1 MPAAPAP
8 AALWFVRHGESAANV
23 ARNAAYAARAEE
35 VDVAERDA
43 DVPLSALGERQAD
56 ALGRWWA
63 ARPAAE
69 RPTVVLA
76 SPYERAR
83 RTAERVVAAGAAVPN
98 ASGAPPEVV
107 LDERWREKELGLF
120 FRVTH
125 HAVSRRYPEQWALRQ
140 EQDVFYYRPPNGE
153 SGADV
158 AQRVRAALGDL
169 ARDHAGERV
178 LVVCHQVTILCAR
191 YVLERMTEAEVLGA
205 WRAYDLANCSVTE
218 YRAAAG
224 APSGAPALTRTR
236 LNFTV
241 PVEAGG
247 PAADDGAPVT
257 AEPSADEPD
266 AAAPAPA
273 GPGPAR

>member
-1 MPAAPAP
+1 MPPPPAP

-35 VDVAERDA
+35 VDVPHRDA
-43 DVPLSALGERQAD
+43 DVPLSPLGERQAD
-56 ALGRWWA
+56 ALGAWWA
-63 ARPAAE
+63 ARPDAE

-83 RTAERVVAAGAAVPN
+83 RTAERVAAAGAALP
-98 ASGAPPEVV
+98 GAGGRPPEIV

-120 FRVTH
+120 FRITH

-158 AQRVRAALGDL
+158 AFRVRAALADA
-169 ARDHAGERV
+169 AREYAGERV
-178 LVVCHQVTILCAR
+178 LVVCHQVTILAAR
-191 YVLERMTEAEVLGA
+191 YVLERMTEPELLRA

-218 YRAAAG
+218 YRPDAATG
-224 APSGAPALTRTR
+224 RLALARV
-236 LNFTV
+236 NFTV
-241 PVEAGG
+241 PVREGG
-247 PAADDGAPVT
+247 PGPGDEAAVT
-257 AEPSADEPD
+257 AEPSRAE
-266 AAAPAPA
+266 A
-273 GPGPAR
+273 